1 MLYQNTSKKYKV
13 GFVRNSSTA
22 FADSPFGS
30 ANKRINDL
38 LKLTKTQ
45 FIGFVY
51 SETVRIIQYQNCGG
65 VNYEKIRFS
74 Q

>member
-1 MLYQNTSKKYKV
+1 MENANIDKNTF
-13 GFVRNSSTA
+13 GFVGNSSQLRC
-22 FADSPFGS
+22 FPFGS
-30 ANKRINDL
+30 AKKRINDL

-51 SETVRIIQYQNCGG
+51 SKTVRRIQYQNCGG